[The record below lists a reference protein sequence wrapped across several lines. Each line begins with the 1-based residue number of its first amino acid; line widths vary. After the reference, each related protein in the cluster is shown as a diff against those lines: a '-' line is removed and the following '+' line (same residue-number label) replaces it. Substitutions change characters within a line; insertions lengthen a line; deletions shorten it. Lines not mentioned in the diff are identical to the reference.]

1 MTNVR
6 PPVPKSPRDAN
17 VSHAMICQATPL
29 RYLAFAAAALFCA
42 SSIAGLDEGLAAL
55 MKRDYA
61 AAAKELLPLAER
73 GNAEA
78 QYRIGRMYEYGA
90 GFPANKA
97 QAIAWYRKA
106 ADQSHASAQQE
117 LGAIYAS
124 GDGVAQDDA
133 QAVAWFQ
140 KSAALGNPAA
150 QYNLGLMTGQGAGI
164 RRDDAGALAWFRKSA
179 AQGFAPAQFKLGV
192 AYEHSEGGVAKN
204 PALAYANYAIAAR
217 GGNAEYVAH
226 RNAIAAA
233 LSPTEAQQALTA
245 ANAWSVG
252 QPMPTSLAAASGPAT
267 AIASK
272 ATPAKDRCSA
282 TGQLGGA
289 KFAAMHCAVSR
300 LGDQNSV
307 AIWFNEDPITP
318 KEAERFQMSSYAD
331 ASKDG
336 KPRTLLQVMF
346 CPGGGQPVASAA
358 AVKAI
363 DFNTNH
369 AKSPLAGVQWVVEAP
384 KDFKVERMTGEIRPG
399 AMLSG
404 KIVGSRGNTSWNLD
418 FDVTLPAQDA
428 AAGMSCGK

>member
-1 MTNVR
+1 MI
-6 PPVPKSPRDAN
+6 SP
-17 VSHAMICQATPL
+17 S
-29 RYLAFAAAALFCA
+29 AALRCLALVAATMFCA

-55 MKRDYA
+55 SKRDYA

-90 GFPANKA
+90 GFPADKA
-97 QAIAWYRKA
+97 QAFGWYRKA
-106 ADQSHASAQQE
+106 ADQGHASAQQE

-140 KSAALGNPAA
+140 KSAALGNSAA
-150 QYNLGLMTGQGAGI
+150 QFNLGLMIAKGTGI
-164 RRDDAGALAWFRKSA
+164 RRDDAQALVWFRKSA

-192 AYEHSEGGVAKN
+192 AYENGEAGVARD
-204 PALAYANYAIAAR
+204 PALAYANYAIASR
-217 GGNAEYVAH
+217 GGNADYVAQ
-226 RNAIAAA
+226 RDAMAAR
-233 LSPTEAQQALTA
+233 LSPAQAQQALAA
-245 ANAWSVG
+245 ANAWTVG

-272 ATPAKDRCSA
+272 GMPAKDRCSA

-289 KFAAMHCAVSR
+289 TFTATHCAVSL

-307 AIWFNEDPITP
+307 AIWFNEDPIAP
-318 KEAERFQMSSYAD
+318 KEAERFQLSSYAD

-336 KPRTLLQVMF
+336 KPRTLLQIMF
-346 CPGGGQPVASAA
+346 CPGGGAPAASAA
-358 AVKAI
+358 AVKSI
-363 DFNTNH
+363 DFNSNH
-369 AKSPLAGVQWVVEAP
+369 AKAPLAGVQWVVEAP
-384 KDFKVERMTGEIRPG
+384 KDYKVERMTGEIKPG
-399 AMLSG
+399 AALSG

-418 FDVTLPAQDA
+418 FDVTLPTQDA